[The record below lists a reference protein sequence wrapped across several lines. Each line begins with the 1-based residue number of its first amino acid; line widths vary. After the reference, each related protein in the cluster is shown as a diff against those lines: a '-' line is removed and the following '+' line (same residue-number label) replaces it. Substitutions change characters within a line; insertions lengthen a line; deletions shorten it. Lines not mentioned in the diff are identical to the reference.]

1 MTNEDKW
8 KLETAIRAV
17 IYIYML
23 KDNKYNNAE
32 YTAEQI
38 LSECDRLRENVW
50 FTYKEEI

>member
-17 IYIYML
+17 ISML

-38 LSECDRLRENVW
+38 LSEWDRLRENVW
-50 FTYKEEI
+50 FTYQEEV